1 LRRYARSIGRPGIGT
16 EAELR
21 PVTAETPVN
30 EENPDRLMICG
41 ASVCLGTMG
50 RDSGTLQVLAEHDEG
65 WYDTGDLAIP
75 DGRGGYRLVGRASDR
90 IGGAFM
96 IPVPDVEMERVEAL
110 PRNQMGQVETARLR
124 AWLASETGLATAAG
138 RTSRVPRA
146 G

>member
-1 LRRYARSIGRPGIGT
+1 
-16 EAELR
+16 
-21 PVTAETPVN
+21 
-30 EENPDRLMICG
+30 
-41 ASVCLGTMG
+41 MG